1 MLTLTNIAAAEA
13 LISFCGKKNI
23 TLGTAES
30 CTGGLIGGTLTAVS
44 GSSSVVLGGIISYA
58 NSVKS
63 GVLGVPEETLATVGA
78 VSPETAKAMAEGAR
92 RVLASDLAVAV
103 TGIAGPGGGSAEK
116 PVGLVYVAVATK
128 DGTEITKNIFDGD
141 RNSVRE
147 KTVAKA
153 LAMLTAAAEKLD
165 LKA

>member
-1 MLTLTNIAAAEA
+1 M
-13 LISFCGKKNI
+13 
-23 TLGTAES
+23 
-30 CTGGLIGGTLTAVS
+30 S

-58 NSVKS
+58 NSMKS

-103 TGIAGPGGGSAEK
+103 TGIAGPGGGSADK

>member
-1 MLTLTNIAAAEA
+1 MLTLTNINAAEA
-13 LISFCGKKNI
+13 LISLCGKKNI

-103 TGIAGPGGGSAEK
+103 TGIAGPGGGSADK

-153 LAMLTAAAEKLD
+153 LAMLTAAAEK
-165 LKA
+165 A

>member
-1 MLTLTNIAAAEA
+1 MLTLSNINVAEA
-13 LISFCGKKNI
+13 LISLCGKKNI

-103 TGIAGPGGGSAEK
+103 TGIAGPGGGSTDK

-153 LAMLTAAAEKLD
+153 LAMLTAAA
-165 LKA
+165 

>member
-1 MLTLTNIAAAEA
+1 MLTLTNIATAEA
-13 LISFCGKKNI
+13 LITLCNQKNI

-103 TGIAGPGGGSAEK
+103 TGIAGPGGGSADK
-116 PVGLVYVAVATK
+116 PVGLVYVAVASK

-153 LAMLTAAAEKLD
+153 LAMLTAAAEK
-165 LKA
+165 A

>member
-1 MLTLTNIAAAEA
+1 MLTLSNINVAEA
-13 LISFCGKKNI
+13 LISLCGKKNI

-103 TGIAGPGGGSAEK
+103 TGIAGPGGGTADK

-153 LAMLTAAAEKLD
+153 LAMLTAAAEK
-165 LKA
+165 A